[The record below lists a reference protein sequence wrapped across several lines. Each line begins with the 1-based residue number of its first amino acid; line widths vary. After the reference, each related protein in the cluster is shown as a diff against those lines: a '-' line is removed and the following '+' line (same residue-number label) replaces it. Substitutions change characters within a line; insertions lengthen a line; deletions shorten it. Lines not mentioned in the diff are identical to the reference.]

1 MAGSMLTTDPEKA
14 SGIERVVTGDQEES
28 PGDMQTME
36 VLKPANLNDERYNT
50 TKRGLRSRHA
60 QMIALG
66 GAIGTG

>member
-1 MAGSMLTTDPEKA
+1 MTVSNLICDPEKGSA
-14 SGIERVVTGDQEES
+14 IAPVVIDQEAS
-28 PGDMQTME
+28 SHDQGTVK
-36 VLKPANLNDERYNT
+36 VLSPANLDDERYNT